1 MTVSYSIYHTTRLW
15 RTTQHSNN
23 HNNHNASFLLS
34 LFVFLITDV
43 SNASISTPIAYCVDT
58 IRLKIPIEIFV
69 IFSYFQCQC
78 RCAVRSSA
86 AALQTRDN
94 VHIHTAGRG
103 CNSADRTPPRLP
115 PPCKTLLGRFLM
127 VTFHQALSRAAESDN
142 FISY

>member
-94 VHIHTAGRG
+94 VHIHTAGRAVTLQTALRPASRQSPATLQ
-103 CNSADRTPPRLP
+103 NTPREILNGDISPSTKPR
-115 PPCKTLLGRFLM
+115 R
-127 VTFHQALSRAAESDN
+127 RE
-142 FISY
+142 